1 MFKKKADS
9 FSRAS
14 QCVTKCKDLRT
25 KEVGISVGSTHFLYI
40 KAKKNAIMCV
50 V

>member
-1 MFKKKADS
+1 MFKKKANSS
-9 FSRAS
+9 FCVL
-14 QCVTKCKDLRT
+14 QHVTKCKDLRT

-40 KAKKNAIMCV
+40 KAKKNAIMRV